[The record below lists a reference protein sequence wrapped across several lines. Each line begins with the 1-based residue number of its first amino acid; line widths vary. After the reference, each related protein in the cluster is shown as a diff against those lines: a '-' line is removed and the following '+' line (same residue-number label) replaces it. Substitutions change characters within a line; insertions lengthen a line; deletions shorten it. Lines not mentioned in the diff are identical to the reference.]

1 MTPTALVVTASVL
14 VTPTDDEA
22 CHRWRAPWHQRVLLC
37 LRRNGV
43 RKNLHDDWRAGP
55 AWCDSVDGGTSERVF
70 HDRFHLA
77 LTVPPLHQVAGL
89 FEAIDASKTRVVVRL
104 QYVEIYNEVVKDLL
118 DPSDKI
124 TLDVREDPRQG
135 TFVAGAASLVVGSRE
150 AVEDML
156 ARGNQFR
163 TTSATG
169 CNEVS
174 SRSHAVLQLRLETEK
189 EGGAKAIGKLALI
202 DLAGSERAT
211 KTDNR
216 GQRLNEGANINRSLL
231 ALANCINALVQ
242 GGGPGAGRGRG
253 HAHVPYRDS
262 KLTRLLKDSLGGKS
276 TTCIITNV
284 SPASDQFEETI
295 NTLKYANRAKNI
307 KTKAIEVR
315 VERGP
320 TLAPPT
326 FAPTVKYEPAAAVEV
341 RGVED
346 FLVRQERARLRQQQG
361 GGGGLTRAASVPEA
375 RRGSVPAQA
384 GAQRGPPRVAGRK
397 AIRQP
402 ASDGSLPVAR
412 GNQLAGARGDAAR
425 PNPVSTGPSDPSS
438 SGKSSLGLAAQKL
451 QTVIAERVALVR
463 REAIEA
469 KIEQVRREEEQRRME
484 ESFGGSKPRFR

>member
-1 MTPTALVVTASVL
+1 MAHRHAAAHPDPSPDRQHTFVPATTSTIATQINVNDPDDKMGGIDYLRLDKNRDKAYAFDLAFDESISQQDVYEKASATLRHVIDGVLRGTNACCFAYGATGSGKTYTMT
-14 VTPTDDEA
+14 
-22 CHRWRAPWHQRVLLC
+22 
-37 LRRNGV
+37 GV
-43 RKNLHDDWRAGP
+43 PGQP
-55 AWCDSVDGGTSERVF
+55 GVIP
-70 HDRFHLA
+70 
-77 LTVPPLHQVAGL
+77 LTVAGL

-307 KTKAIEVR
+307 KT
-315 VERGP
+315 
-320 TLAPPT
+320 
-326 FAPTVKYEPAAAVEV
+326 
-341 RGVED
+341 
-346 FLVRQERARLRQQQG
+346 
-361 GGGGLTRAASVPEA
+361 
-375 RRGSVPAQA
+375 
-384 GAQRGPPRVAGRK
+384 
-397 AIRQP
+397 
-402 ASDGSLPVAR
+402 
-412 GNQLAGARGDAAR
+412 
-425 PNPVSTGPSDPSS
+425 
-438 SGKSSLGLAAQKL
+438 
-451 QTVIAERVALVR
+451 
-463 REAIEA
+463 
-469 KIEQVRREEEQRRME
+469 
-484 ESFGGSKPRFR
+484 